1 MASLKKC
8 IEEKCKDCTYDQFV
22 PGSWRSQVENCRVFS
37 CPLWEV
43 RPVTMETMLSRRNGT
58 APAIPLPPLTK
69 ADAALDDLI
78 NNLEDEEDDT
88 VAAVA

>member
-22 PGSWRSQVENCRVFS
+22 PGSWRSQVESCRVFS

-43 RPVTMETMLSRRNGT
+43 RPVTMETMLARRNGT
-58 APAIPLPPLTK
+58 APAVATPAK

-78 NNLEDEEDDT
+78 DNLEDEENDT
-88 VAAVA
+88 VAVAA